1 MNKVLFYLD
10 ELLNDGDVVILAT
23 SGGPDSMCL
32 FRLMVELQKEKKL
45 KLVIAHVNHKLR
57 SESEEEATFVKKEA
71 LALGL
76 IYEYMEI
83 KEYNH
88 DNLEN
93 EARRKRY
100 DFFLDLAEKYQ
111 AKYLFTAHH
120 GDDLME
126 TIMMRLVRGSSLKGY
141 AGFSKMVDF
150 KGIKLVRP
158 LIELT
163 KEEIEQYMRDN
174 DFKYYVDK
182 SNFSEDYTRN
192 RYRKRLLPF
201 LKEENREVNL
211 KFLKFSRELKMVN
224 DFVDGYIK
232 EVMPKIS
239 DDKGIVISKLL
250 GLDSFVVKR
259 VVEYQL
265 SLVYVNDLFLV
276 SDRHSEAII
285 KLLKSDVSNGYI
297 NLPGLYKASKNYDCF
312 RIVEDEVSNDYEF
325 ILEDKVLVPGGVI
338 QKIRKSDSKSNYVI
352 RLNSEEICLP
362 LKVRNRR
369 KGDKICVKNLNGS
382 KKVKDILIDEK
393 ISRDKRDKIPV
404 VTDSN
409 NVIIWL
415 PGVKKSKFDVERYKI
430 YDIILSYEEE

>member
-174 DFKYYVDK
+174 DFKY
-182 SNFSEDYTRN
+182 
-192 RYRKRLLPF
+192 
-201 LKEENREVNL
+201 
-211 KFLKFSRELKMVN
+211 
-224 DFVDGYIK
+224 
-232 EVMPKIS
+232 
-239 DDKGIVISKLL
+239 
-250 GLDSFVVKR
+250 
-259 VVEYQL
+259 
-265 SLVYVNDLFLV
+265 
-276 SDRHSEAII
+276 
-285 KLLKSDVSNGYI
+285 
-297 NLPGLYKASKNYDCF
+297 
-312 RIVEDEVSNDYEF
+312 
-325 ILEDKVLVPGGVI
+325 
-338 QKIRKSDSKSNYVI
+338 
-352 RLNSEEICLP
+352 
-362 LKVRNRR
+362 
-369 KGDKICVKNLNGS
+369 
-382 KKVKDILIDEK
+382 
-393 ISRDKRDKIPV
+393 
-404 VTDSN
+404 
-409 NVIIWL
+409 
-415 PGVKKSKFDVERYKI
+415 
-430 YDIILSYEEE
+430 